1 MLKSVGFFRICVGVL
16 AAVWVFGYTSNS
28 AAGNLLSGAELE
40 SGCRAYS
47 EKAVKIANEWKER
60 DCGKRLNLG
69 LQSMDTD
76 YNYHYNRCTRSGG
89 TTIDADLKDMRN
101 YIKQCRG
108 VTAGTGMVTPP
119 IGTHPPPTQPP
130 ATQPPQPKPPTGTV
144 PPPST
149 AGNVSAGDVWDVVVI
164 NSVDLARSQQT
175 YRIATPLNGRFKGQ
189 NVVAGNPDF
198 EGEVSGSTFHGVMTD
213 RTGYRA
219 EFFGR
224 KAAPGRF
231 EGTGCDNRNR
241 SYSFTLV
248 KR

>member
-1 MLKSVGFFRICVGVL
+1 MKKVWVVGLLVISVLFAGTAFAGENIKIAVSVWLGYAPLYLAKEKGFFQ
-16 AAVWVFGYTSNS
+16 
-28 AAGNLLSGAELE
+28 
-40 SGCRAYS
+40 
-47 EKAVKIANEWKER
+47 
-60 DCGKRLNLG
+60 KRG
-69 LQSMDTD
+69 L
-76 YNYHYNRCTRSGG
+76 
-89 TTIDADLKDMRN
+89 
-101 YIKQCRG
+101 
-108 VTAGTGMVTPP
+108 
-119 IGTHPPPTQPP
+119 
-130 ATQPPQPKPPTGTV
+130 
-144 PPPST
+144 
-149 AGNVSAGDVWDVVVI
+149 DVDVVVI